1 MSFDIASSLVA
12 GDHLAENQLCD
23 ELHGAWHMGQLI
35 PEKNH
40 QQIAASFCS
49 TPVNPY
55 SGWKPKHTPGT
66 PREHHYTVSGL
77 RFPCWG
83 ALRSQ
88 GKSDS
93 HPSRKVSEG
102 AESFCTLSRTNT
114 RQAQACPV
122 QQEAPGTPLPVRKGC
137 AAIRGG
143 FIALCSFLCE

>member
-1 MSFDIASSLVA
+1 MSFEIASSLV
-12 GDHLAENQLCD
+12 GRDHLAGNQLCD

-35 PEKNH
+35 PDKNR

-83 ALRSQ
+83 HL
-88 GKSDS
+88 G
-93 HPSRKVSEG
+93 
-102 AESFCTLSRTNT
+102 
-114 RQAQACPV
+114 
-122 QQEAPGTPLPVRKGC
+122 VRRRVIATITKGV
-137 AAIRGG
+137 
-143 FIALCSFLCE
+143 